1 MDMASRH
8 LFALIEWARRVPH
21 FAELPLD
28 DQIVLLQTGWNELFV
43 ASFAYR
49 STGVTDTLVLSSSLH
64 VQRSLALQMRLDFIF
79 DRIITELVIKMREM
93 NLDQTE
99 IGCLRAVVLFNPGQ

>member
-1 MDMASRH
+1 MCVA
-8 LFALIEWARRVPH
+8 
-21 FAELPLD
+21 
-28 DQIVLLQTGWNELFV
+28 GWNELLI

-49 STGVTDTLVLSSSLH
+49 STTLSDTLVLSSTLH
-64 VQRSLALQMRLDFIF
+64 VQRSVAMQMRVDFIF
-79 DRIITELVIKMREM
+79 DRIITELVVKMREM